1 MHFVFLNIKLN
12 FLLII
17 FQEFQY
23 HRVLHVFWKE
33 QNFMRKLFYS
43 LFFIKHLKIILFIRL
58 QLFILKIVELLIYQR
73 IINLSVK
80 NLDFIKLYKY

>member
-1 MHFVFLNIKLN
+1 MYFVFLNIKLN

-17 FQEFQY
+17 FKEFQY
-23 HRVLHVFWKE
+23 HQVLHVFWKE

-58 QLFILKIVELLIYQR
+58 QLFISKIVELLICQ
-73 IINLSVK
+73 K
-80 NLDFIKLYKY
+80 DYKSKC